1 VLLWLSAT
9 AVGGYAALIGA
20 LFLFQRRLL
29 FRPGPSRPE
38 LGDLGLLGVCEVVVT
53 TRDGLAL
60 LSWYRPPP
68 SGRPVILYFHGNGGH
83 IGRRAERLRR
93 FADAGLGVLLLE
105 YRGYGGNPGSP
116 CEQGLYAD
124 AEAAVAFL
132 ERQEIAPDRLVL
144 WGESLGAAVAVD
156 LAARR
161 EAAAVVLEA
170 PFTSIAA
177 VAQLHYPYVPAAML
191 LRDRFDAL
199 SRIGRIRSPL
209 LVMHG
214 GRDRIV
220 PIRLG
225 RALLEAAPPPKE
237 GWFEPRA
244 EHEDLG
250 AFGALEAAVAF
261 IEWCTRSVRPGGRPS
276 GHGPPAA
283 GRVAAG

>member
-1 VLLWLSAT
+1 VRVLPWLSAI
-9 AVGGYAALIGA
+9 AVGGYGALIGA
-20 LFLFQRRLL
+20 LFLCQRRLL

-38 LGDLGLLGVCEVVVT
+38 LGDLARLGVREVPVT

-60 LSWYRPPP
+60 VSWYRPPP
-68 SGRPVILYFHGNGGH
+68 SGRPVIVYFHGNGGH
-83 IGRRAERLRR
+83 IGYRAERLRR

-116 CEQGLYAD
+116 CEHGLYAD
-124 AEAAVAFL
+124 AEAAIEFL

-170 PFTSIAA
+170 PFTSLAA
-177 VAQLHYPYVPAAML
+177 VAQLHYPYVPVAML
-191 LRDRFDAL
+191 MRDRFDSL
-199 SRIGRIRSPL
+199 SRIGRVKSPL

-214 GRDRIV
+214 GRDRVV
-220 PIRLG
+220 PSRFG
-225 RALLEAAPPPKE
+225 RALLDAAPPPKE

-244 EHEDLG
+244 EHETLA
-250 AFGALEAAVAF
+250 AFGALEAAIAF
-261 IEWCTRSVRPGGRPS
+261 IERQARRA
-276 GHGPPAA
+276 AA

>member
-1 VLLWLSAT
+1 MLLWPLAI
-9 AVGGYAALIGA
+9 AVGGYGALIGA

-38 LGDLGLLGVCEVVVT
+38 LGDLGLLGVCEVVVR

-60 LSWYRPPP
+60 VSWYRPPP

-83 IGRRAERLRR
+83 IGYRAERLRR

-105 YRGYGGNPGSP
+105 YRGYGGNPGTP
-116 CEQGLYAD
+116 CERGLYAD
-124 AEAAVAFL
+124 AEAAIEFL

-191 LRDRFDAL
+191 MRDRFDAL

-214 GRDRIV
+214 GRDRVV
-220 PIRLG
+220 PIRFG
-225 RALLEAAPPPKE
+225 RALLDAAPPPKE

-244 EHEDLG
+244 EHENL
-250 AFGALEAAVAF
+250 ATFGALEAAVAF
-261 IEWCTRSVRPGGRPS
+261 VERRTRNARPGGWPS
-276 GHGPPAA
+276 GHGPAAA